1 MRCAMLLLLVF
12 AAARTA
18 VVLTDEAP
26 EVLIGSTNATWAK
39 GQAYIRE
46 LEEVKLLKNLS
57 HPNIVVFDDISAKP
71 SGRGWE
77 RCGTSTWLWNYIA
90 LHYSEIS
97 PEIKVLEPSSAAIVD
112 VVSMMSG
119 RCGGMGATSQP
130 CQSTTAE
137 LSYNTMCISYYLMK
151 LVTNMVCV
159 SYYSQS
165 SNVVMWSLHIIN
177 LWCVHLYQV
186 FRVHRSPGVHISK
199 VKMVQCITVFGSYT
213 KTGQDC
219 LVDGRNYCKVPST
232 SLSMVWI
239 ASNMAKAHV
248 GVAPIK
254 LYNGHNLQDIEV
266 KDNLL
271 LPATLHTMDC
281 TNNSSPRERLPS

>member
-1 MRCAMLLLLVF
+1 MGATLFSQSRRRPRWF
-12 AAARTA
+12 G
-18 VVLTDEAP
+18 DE
-26 EVLIGSTNATWAK
+26 IQSWF
-39 GQAYIRE
+39 
-46 LEEVKLLKNLS
+46 EE
-57 HPNIVVFDDISAKP
+57 P

-199 VKMVQCITVFGSYT
+199 VISM
-213 KTGQDC
+213 
-219 LVDGRNYCKVPST
+219 YCYLFVMS
-232 SLSMVWI
+232 V
-239 ASNMAKAHV
+239 
-248 GVAPIK
+248 
-254 LYNGHNLQDIEV
+254 
-266 KDNLL
+266 
-271 LPATLHTMDC
+271 LPFFV
-281 TNNSSPRERLPS
+281 